1 MSLLFLAAAAWPL
14 YNDATGG
21 TITTFTSGGLNYK
34 RHTFTCAGSKTFTVI
49 SNINPFTVLVLG
61 AGGGGSAGYIA
72 SIGVAG
78 SAGGGGGAFEGA
90 VMLAVGD
97 NTGTVGAGGTGG
109 LYATPR
115 GGNRGG
121 STTFASK
128 TGGGGGGGSTEY
140 DGGQTPGTGDAPT
153 GTGGTGGFVTQT
165 PGGNV
170 AATFPG
176 QTLRNSYTLGTVAN
190 GGGGG
195 SQGGP
200 DNGGTGQPGALV
212 ITYRVA

>member
-1 MSLLFLAAAAWPL
+1 MSLLLLAAASSL
-14 YNDATGG
+14 LFNDATGG
-21 TITTFTSGGLNYK
+21 TITTFTTGGLSYK
-34 RHTFTCAGSKTFTVI
+34 RHTFTGSGSKTFTVVA
-49 SNINPFTVLVLG
+49 NPAPFTVLVLG

-72 SIGVAG
+72 TIGVDG

-90 VMLAVGD
+90 VTLPLGA

-140 DGGQTPGTGDAPT
+140 DSGQTPGTGDAPT

-190 GGGGG
+190 GGTGGG
-195 SQGGP
+195 QGGGP
-200 DNGGTGQPGALV
+200 GGAGQPGALV
-212 ITYRVA
+212 ITYQVA

>member
-1 MSLLFLAAAAWPL
+1 MIPTLAGAFGSTPLF
-14 YNDATGG
+14 NNATGG
-21 TITTFTSGGLNYK
+21 TITTFSSSGKNYK
-34 RHTFTCAGSKTFTVI
+34 RHTFTGAGSKTFTVL
-49 SNINPFTVLVLG
+49 NNPKPFTVLVLG

-72 SIGVAG
+72 TIGVGG

-90 VMLAVGD
+90 VTLALGA

-140 DGGQTPGTGDAPT
+140 DSGQTPGTGDAPT
-153 GTGGTGGFVTQT
+153 GTGGTGGIVTQFSGNT
-165 PGGNV
+165 P
-170 AATFPG
+170 ATFPG
-176 QTLRNSYTLGTVAN
+176 QTLRDSYSLGTVAN
-190 GGGGG
+190 SGTGGDQSGG
-195 SQGGP
+195 S
-200 DNGGTGQPGALV
+200 GGTGQAGALV
-212 ITYRVA
+212 ITYEVA